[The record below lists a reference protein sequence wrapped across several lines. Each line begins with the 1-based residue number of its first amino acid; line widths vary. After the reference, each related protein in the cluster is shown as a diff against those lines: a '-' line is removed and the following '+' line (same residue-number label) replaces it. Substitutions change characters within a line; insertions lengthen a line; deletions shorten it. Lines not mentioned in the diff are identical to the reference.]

1 MRRKRRAG
9 AKAREMKIKIVTT
22 TWSRELGLELPTP
35 SIMHACLSVR
45 REFRHLLTGLRIR
58 NAGTRES
65 RSHPVPV
72 GPSRRTPRIGV
83 RGSRGHRRRYRPRP
97 ATAGSRP
104 RCARGRHVTAAVHPS
119 SSRPGPLIALNTGRL
134 FTAYRHLRWHLRISE
149 GSRCFVAERS
159 WNTRQAS
166 YPTCRPLLIVEPSL
180 CL

>member
-1 MRRKRRAG
+1 VRRKRRAG
-9 AKAREMKIKIVTT
+9 AKAREMKIIVTT

-65 RSHPVPV
+65 RSHPVAGRRSESAAHGVTGAPAAV
-72 GPSRRTPRIGV
+72 PSTDRD
-83 RGSRGHRRRYRPRP
+83 PRP
-97 ATAGSRP
+97 QAP
-104 RCARGRHVTAAVHPS
+104 ARGRHVTAAVHPS

>member
-1 MRRKRRAG
+1 
-9 AKAREMKIKIVTT
+9 MKIIVTT

-58 NAGTRES
+58 NAGS
-65 RSHPVPV
+65 RDQRARLA
-72 GPSRRTPRIGV
+72 PSRARRATPDRATPRSPAARAGAHPAG
-83 RGSRGHRRRYRPRP
+83 RDRYRPR
-97 ATAGSRP
+97 
-104 RCARGRHVTAAVHPS
+104 CARRGRHVTAAVHPS

>member
-1 MRRKRRAG
+1 
-9 AKAREMKIKIVTT
+9 MKIIVTT

-58 NAGTRES
+58 NAGTREPG
-65 RSHPVPV
+65 SHPV
-72 GPSRRTPRIGV
+72 G
-83 RGSRGHRRRYRPRP
+83 RGARHPTAEPHPAHRPRAP
-97 ATAGSRP
+97 ARTRRGATAT
-104 RCARGRHVTAAVHPS
+104 ARGAPAVAATSQQPSIRPAAV
-119 SSRPGPLIALNTGRL
+119 PGRLIALNTGRL

>member
-1 MRRKRRAG
+1 VRRKRRAG
-9 AKAREMKIKIVTT
+9 AKAREMKIIVTT

-58 NAGTRES
+58 NAGTREPGS
-65 RSHPVPV
+65 QSPPVGEREARATPRARRSHTAARPGAHPA
-72 GPSRRTPRIGV
+72 GRD
-83 RGSRGHRRRYRPRP
+83 RYRPR
-97 ATAGSRP
+97 
-104 RCARGRHVTAAVHPS
+104 CARRGRHVTAAVHPS

-134 FTAYRHLRWHLRISE
+134 FTAYRHLRWQSPDLGRISVE
-149 GSRCFVAERS
+149 QTTSL
-159 WNTRQAS
+159 S

>member
-1 MRRKRRAG
+1 
-9 AKAREMKIKIVTT
+9 
-22 TWSRELGLELPTP
+22 
-35 SIMHACLSVR
+35 MHACLSVR

-65 RSHPVPV
+65 RSHPVA
-72 GPSRRTPRIGV
+72 GRRSESAAHGV
-83 RGSRGHRRRYRPRP
+83 TGGGTVYRPRP

-166 YPTCRPLLIVEPSL
+166 YPTCRPLLILNSRAILVPMNRTGPSPREARQEEAL
-180 CL
+180 SSARGGRRLH